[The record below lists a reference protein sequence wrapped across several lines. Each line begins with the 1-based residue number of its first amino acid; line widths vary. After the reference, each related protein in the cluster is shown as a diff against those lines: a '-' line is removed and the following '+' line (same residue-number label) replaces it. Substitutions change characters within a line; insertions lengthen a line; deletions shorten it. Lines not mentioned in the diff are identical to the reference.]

1 MSQAAMQR
9 DEVYV
14 LDLWRILMREWRWFA
29 AGVLVVL
36 ALVFAFTRTARPQWE
51 ATAYI
56 QIGQVAGV
64 PPGADPK
71 VEPLARVLERLKLV
85 PFQNQVMASI
95 GIKDDAPEAALYRK
109 SLKLEPL
116 PYAGPLVKFTVRGW
130 SPQQARQFAE
140 ATVAQ
145 LQALHQKLLAGPLA
159 MTQARLD
166 EVQGELDRA
175 QTQRQQLVQAAAA
188 GEARGKDAP
197 TTGVTS
203 VLLTTTDAEILGLRQ
218 AKGDLAVRLS
228 PNYTYDTSLMWP
240 IYVPRSTAYPNL
252 LLIWGVGLLFGLSL
266 GAFAAI
272 ARHAMRRA
280 SATTVSFNQTDDA
293 RHLPTNGGRSA
304 QAGRGTVASNL
315 EAGVESP

>member
-1 MSQAAMQR
+1 MQR

-14 LDLWRILMREWRWFA
+14 LDLWRILVREWRWF
-29 AGVLVVL
+29 VLVSL
-36 ALVFAFTRTARPQWE
+36 AIALAVFAFALTARRQWE

-64 PPGADPK
+64 PPGQDPK

-85 PFQNQVMASI
+85 PFENQVMASI
-95 GIKDDAPEAALYRK
+95 GIKEDAPEARLYRK

-130 SPQQARQFAE
+130 SPEQAKRFAE

-145 LQALHQKLLAGPLA
+145 LQDVHQKLLAAPLA
-159 MTQARLD
+159 MTRMRLS
-166 EVQGELDRA
+166 EVQADLDVAKGQRSELARA
-175 QTQRQQLVQAAAA
+175 AAAA
-188 GEARGKDAP
+188 GAQGKEAQQAA
-197 TTGVTS
+197 GVTS
-203 VLLTTTDAEILGLRQ
+203 MLLTSADGAILGLQQ

-240 IYVPRSTAYPNL
+240 VYVPRAPASPNL
-252 LLIWGVGLLFGLSL
+252 PLFFGIGALLGLAL

-272 ARHAMRRA
+272 ARNALRRSRA
-280 SATTVSFNQTDDA
+280 GTMSFNQTGES
-293 RHLPTNGGRSA
+293 RHLPTNDGRVA
-304 QAGRGTVASNL
+304 PAGHEAVASK
-315 EAGVESP
+315 

>member
-1 MSQAAMQR
+1 MQR

-14 LDLWRILMREWRWFA
+14 VDIGRILLREWRWFV
-29 AGVLVVL
+29 AGVLSVIAL
-36 ALVFAFTRTARPQWE
+36 ALLFLHVARPQWE

-64 PPGADPK
+64 PPGQDPK
-71 VEPLARVLERLKLV
+71 VEPLARVLERLKWV
-85 PFQNQVMASI
+85 PFENQVMASL
-95 GIKDDAPEAALYRK
+95 GVAPDAPEASLYRK

-159 MTQARLD
+159 MTQARLS
-166 EVQGELDRA
+166 EVQADLDSAQNQRSEL
-175 QTQRQQLVQAAAA
+175 QRGVDATHGKDMQAA
-188 GEARGKDAP
+188 
-197 TTGVTS
+197 GVTS
-203 VLLTTTDAEILGLRQ
+203 LLLTTTDTEILNLRQ
-218 AKGDLAVRLS
+218 ARGDLSVRLS

-240 IYVPRSTAYPNL
+240 VFVPRGAAFPSAPLIGGIAVL
-252 LLIWGVGLLFGLSL
+252 LGLSL

-272 ARHAMRRA
+272 ARHALRRA
-280 SATTVSFNQTDDA
+280 RATSLSFNQTHDTG
-293 RHLPTNGGRSA
+293 HLPLNDAHGRH
-304 QAGRGTVASNL
+304 AGRDKVASTPQTSV
-315 EAGVESP
+315 GSQ